1 MTDIHTRDIARLMSG
16 ILWLG
21 RRLRRER
28 PEESVPLTMIGI
40 MGTLYRLGPMPATR
54 LAAHELLQPQSLTRT
69 IAALEQR
76 RYIARQPN
84 PADRREII
92 LSLTPHGLRALSADM
107 EKRREWLAD
116 AMAHA
121 LTQEERTRLLA
132 CEDIFAKLAWYEK
145 DNPSSTEQSP

>member
-16 ILWLG
+16 MLWLG

-40 MGTLYRLGPMPATR
+40 MGTLYRFGPMPAAR

-116 AMAHA
+116 AMTHA
-121 LTQEERTRLLA
+121 LTQEERNRLLA

-145 DNPSSTEQSP
+145 NDPSRTEQPL

>member
-1 MTDIHTRDIARLMSG
+1 MTEIHTRDIARLMSG

-28 PEESVPLTMIGI
+28 RDASIPLTMIGI
-40 MGTLYRLGPMPATR
+40 MGTLYRLGPMPAAT

-69 IAALEQR
+69 IAALERR

-92 LSLTPHGLRALSADM
+92 LSLTSPGLQALSADM
-107 EKRREWLAD
+107 ERRREWLLD

-121 LTQEERTRLLA
+121 LTAEERARLLA
-132 CEDIFAKLAWYEK
+132 CEDIFAKLAWYNM
-145 DNPSSTEQSP
+145 DVPVQRG